1 MRSKLAEDLKNVL
14 DNMSQEQFD
23 KEWEEIENQ
32 GFPKVYLKDLSF
44 MKTKYCKVDLVADS
58 VKQLG
63 NLIEAIDEQF
73 DNVTNT
79 EIRTVD
85 WRSQKDL
92 VGIDFD
98 YRCSVFF
105 SAQKTKEQIYKIMNT
120 IKANPITFLK

>member
-1 MRSKLAEDLKNVL
+1 MRSELAKKLKTVL

-23 KEWEEIENQ
+23 KEWQEISNQ

-44 MKTKYCKVDLVADS
+44 MKTKHCKVDLVADS
-58 VKQLG
+58 IKQLG
-63 NLIEAIDEQF
+63 NWIEAIDEQF

-85 WRSQKDL
+85 WRSQKE
-92 VGIDFD
+92 VGVDFD

-105 SAQKTKEQIYKIMNT
+105 SAQKSKKQIYEIMNS

>member
-1 MRSKLAEDLKNVL
+1 MRSELAENLKTVL

-23 KEWEEIENQ
+23 KEWEEIVSK

-85 WRSQKDL
+85 WS
-92 VGIDFD
+92 GNENIDVD